1 MAPQFRH
8 QTGGIWVPLLAAL
21 LVDVMVT
28 SLNPV
33 AVAGTRR
40 SLCHVVLGT
49 PYHVGCILRVS
60 SCQQA
65 KAAPPACPPVGGR
78 GTRYTEAGR
87 GRKLDREGPAT
98 GQCGARSPCLVCSAA
113 LWNGW
118 VEAAAPSSV
127 VARGSSETT

>member
-40 SLCHVVLGT
+40 SLCRVVL
-49 PYHVGCILRVS
+49 
-60 SCQQA
+60 
-65 KAAPPACPPVGGR
+65 
-78 GTRYTEAGR
+78 
-87 GRKLDREGPAT
+87 
-98 GQCGARSPCLVCSAA
+98 
-113 LWNGW
+113 
-118 VEAAAPSSV
+118 
-127 VARGSSETT
+127 